1 MLRGRRWGPLKNYNR
16 QSNDNFSLKLQFDTG
31 DQMANLVEMTP
42 FEAVTYYFDQACDRL
57 VIRDEIRNLI
67 CTPDREVRVEIPV
80 RMDNGD
86 LEVFIGYRI
95 QHNDSRG
102 PYKGGVRYHPE
113 ADEEEVR
120 ALAAL
125 MTWKTALVG
134 IPFGGAK
141 GGVQCDPRKMSSREL
156 QSLTRRF
163 TRSIS
168 QIIGVNQDIPAPDVG
183 TNSQTMAWMMS
194 AYAEEHGYS
203 PGVVTGKPLELGGSA
218 GREQATG
225 RGVSLIINE
234 AAKDLGISMDHSK
247 IAIQGFGNVGSWT
260 AQFLSDGG
268 SSVIAVSDVNGGLH
282 NAQGLDLDQ
291 LKAHVVST
299 GSVLDFRDA
308 EAITNDELLEIECDF
323 LVPAALGGAI
333 NSRNASK
340 IRARMVV
347 EGANNPV
354 TPAGEAILNDRGVS
368 CLPDLMVNAGG
379 VTVSYFEW
387 VQNIQRFPWD
397 LSRVNGALE
406 EIMVRAYRE
415 VQAMVERDNITYR
428 DAAFSI
434 AVGRVAHALELQGLP

>member
-1 MLRGRRWGPLKNYNR
+1 M
-16 QSNDNFSLKLQFDTG
+16 T
-31 DQMANLVEMTP
+31 NLAEMTP
-42 FEAVTYYFDQACDRL
+42 FEAVTRYFDQACERL
-57 VIRDEIRNLI
+57 GVRDEIRNLI
-67 CTPDREVRVEIPV
+67 CTPDREMRVEIPV
-80 RMDNGD
+80 RMDSGE

-95 QHNDSRG
+95 QHNGSRG

-125 MTWKTALVG
+125 MTWKTALVD

-141 GGVQCDPRKMSSREL
+141 GGVQCDPRNMSQREL
-156 QSLTRRF
+156 QALTRRF

-168 QIIGVNQDIPAPDVG
+168 QIIGVNRDIPAPDVG

-194 AYAEEHGYS
+194 AYAEENGYT
-203 PGVVTGKPLELGGSA
+203 PGVVTGKPLELGGSV

-225 RGVSLIINE
+225 RGVSLMVKE
-234 AAKDLGISMDHSK
+234 VAKDLGISMDHSK

-260 AQFLSDGG
+260 ARFLNEGG
-268 SSVIAVSDVNGGLH
+268 CSVIAVSDVNGGIH

-291 LKAHVVST
+291 LTAHVAST
-299 GSVLDFRDA
+299 GTVHDFKGAD
-308 EAITNDELLEIECDF
+308 AITNDELLEMECDF

-333 NSRNASK
+333 HSGNASK

-354 TPAGEAILNDRGVS
+354 TPGGEAILIDRGVP
-368 CLPDLMVNAGG
+368 CLPDLLVNAGG

-397 LSRVNGALE
+397 IDRVNGALE
-406 EIMVRAYRE
+406 EIMIRAYRQ
-415 VQAMVERDNITYR
+415 VSTMVEKEKITYR
-428 DAAFSI
+428 EAAFSI
-434 AVGRVAHALELQGLP
+434 AVGRVVQALELQGLP

>member
-1 MLRGRRWGPLKNYNR
+1 
-16 QSNDNFSLKLQFDTG
+16 
-31 DQMANLVEMTP
+31 MANLNEMTP

-57 VIRDEIRNLI
+57 AVREEVRDLI
-67 CTPDREVRVEIPV
+67 CTPDREMRVEVPV

-95 QHNDSRG
+95 QHNGYRG

-113 ADEEEVR
+113 ADEEEIR
-120 ALAAL
+120 ALASL

-141 GGVQCDPRKMSSREL
+141 GGVQCDPQEMSPREL
-156 QSLTRRF
+156 QTLTRRF

-183 TNSQTMAWMMS
+183 PNSQTMAWMMS

-203 PGVVTGKPLELGGSA
+203 PGVVTGKPLELGGSV

-225 RGVSLIINE
+225 RGVSLMINE
-234 AAKDLGISMDHSK
+234 AAKDLGIPMEDSK
-247 IAIQGFGNVGSWT
+247 SAIQGFGNVGSWT
-260 AQFLSDGG
+260 AWFLSEIGG
-268 SSVIAVSDVNGGLH
+268 TVIAVSDVSGGVY
-282 NAQGLDLDQ
+282 NVQGLNLDQ
-291 LKAHVVST
+291 LRTHVEST
-299 GSVLDFRDA
+299 GSVLGFNDA
-308 EAITNDELLEIECDF
+308 EAITNDELLEMECDF

-333 NSRNASK
+333 NSGNASK

-354 TPAGEAILNDRGVS
+354 TPGGERILNDQGVS
-368 CLPDLMVNAGG
+368 CLPDLLVNAGG

-397 LSRVNGALE
+397 LDRVNSALE
-406 EIMVRAYRE
+406 EIMIRAYRE
-415 VQAMVERDNITYR
+415 VQTMTVRDNITYR

-434 AVGRVAHALELQGLP
+434 AVGRVAQALELQGLP

>member
-1 MLRGRRWGPLKNYNR
+1 
-16 QSNDNFSLKLQFDTG
+16 
-31 DQMANLVEMTP
+31 MANIAEMTP
-42 FEAVTYYFDQACDRL
+42 FQAVTCYFDQACDQL
-57 VIRDEIRNLI
+57 GVRDEVRDLI
-67 CTPDREVRVEIPV
+67 CTPDREMRVEIPV

-95 QHNDSRG
+95 QHNNSRG
-102 PYKGGVRYHPE
+102 PYKGGIRYHPE

-141 GGVQCDPRKMSSREL
+141 GGVQCDPRKMSPREL
-156 QSLTRRF
+156 QALTRRF

-168 QIIGVNQDIPAPDVG
+168 QIIGVNRDIPAPDVG

-194 AYAEEHGYS
+194 AYSEENGYS

-225 RGVSLIINE
+225 RGVSLMIKE
-234 AAKDLGISMDHSK
+234 VAKDLGISIDHSK
-247 IAIQGFGNVGSWT
+247 IAVQGYGNVGSW
-260 AQFLSDGG
+260 AAHFLDQGG
-268 SSVIAVSDVNGGLH
+268 CSVIAVSDVNGGIH
-282 NAQGLDLDQ
+282 NSKGLDLAQ
-291 LKAHVVST
+291 LKTHMDST
-299 GSVLDFRDA
+299 GTVIGFDGA
-308 EAITNDELLEIECDF
+308 EDITNDELLEMECDF

-333 NSRNASK
+333 HMGNAAK

-354 TPAGEAILNDRGVS
+354 TPGGEEILNDRGVL
-368 CLPDLMVNAGG
+368 CLPDLLVNAGG

-397 LSRVNGALE
+397 LDRVNGALE
-406 EIMVRAYRE
+406 EILVRAYRE
-415 VQAMVERDNITYR
+415 VRDTVEKEKITYR
-428 DAAFSI
+428 AAAFSI
-434 AVGRVAHALELQGLP
+434 AVDRVAGALELQGLP

>member
-1 MLRGRRWGPLKNYNR
+1 
-16 QSNDNFSLKLQFDTG
+16 
-31 DQMANLVEMTP
+31 MANNAEMTP
-42 FEAVTYYFDQACDRL
+42 FQSVTFYFDQACDRL
-57 VIRDEIRNLI
+57 GVRDEIRNLI
-67 CTPDREVRVEIPV
+67 CTPDREMRVEIPV
-80 RMDNGD
+80 RMDNGT

-95 QHNDSRG
+95 QHNGARG

-125 MTWKTALVG
+125 MTWKTALVD

-141 GGVQCDPRKMSSREL
+141 GGVQCDPRVMSPREL
-156 QSLTRRF
+156 QALTRRF

-168 QIIGVNQDIPAPDVG
+168 QIIGVNRDIPAPDVG

-194 AYAEEHGYS
+194 AYSEEHGYA

-225 RGVSLIINE
+225 RGVSLMIKE
-234 AAKDLGISMDHSK
+234 VARDLGIPMEQSTV
-247 IAIQGFGNVGSWT
+247 AIQGFGNVGSW
-260 AQFLSDGG
+260 AARFLDQGG
-268 SSVIAVSDVNGGLH
+268 CRVIAASDVNGGVR
-282 NAQGLDLDQ
+282 NGQGLDLDQ
-291 LKAHVVST
+291 LITHIDSAGTVFGFK
-299 GSVLDFRDA
+299 GG
-308 EAITNDELLEIECDF
+308 EAITNEELLELECDF

-333 NSRNASK
+333 HSENATRVS
-340 IRARMVV
+340 ARMVV

-354 TPAGEAILNDRGVS
+354 TPGGEAVLEDRGIL
-368 CLPDLMVNAGG
+368 CLPDLLANAGG

-397 LSRVNGALE
+397 LSRVNEALE
-406 EIMVRAYRE
+406 EILVKAYRE
-415 VQAMVERDNITYR
+415 VRNIVEEEKISYR

-434 AVGRVAHALELQGLP
+434 AVRRVVQALELQGLP

>member
-1 MLRGRRWGPLKNYNR
+1 M
-16 QSNDNFSLKLQFDTG
+16 T
-31 DQMANLVEMTP
+31 NLAEMTSY
-42 FEAVTYYFDQACDRL
+42 EAVTRYFDQACDRL
-57 VIRDEIRNLI
+57 GVRDETRNLI
-67 CTPDREVRVEIPV
+67 CTPDREMRVEIPV

-86 LEVFIGYRI
+86 LEIFIGYRI
-95 QHNDSRG
+95 QHNGSRG

-113 ADEEEVR
+113 ANEEEVR

-141 GGVQCDPRKMSSREL
+141 GGVQCDPRKMSQREL
-156 QSLTRRF
+156 QALTRRF

-194 AYAEEHGYS
+194 AYAEEHGYT

-225 RGVSLIINE
+225 RGVSLMIKE
-234 AAKDLGISMDHSK
+234 VAKDLDISMADSK
-247 IAIQGFGNVGSWT
+247 VVIQGFGNVGSWT
-260 AQFLSDGG
+260 ARFLNEGG
-268 SSVIAVSDVNGGLH
+268 CSVVAVSDVNGGIH

-291 LKAHVVST
+291 LTAHVGST
-299 GSVLDFRDA
+299 GSVIGFDGAD
-308 EAITNDELLEIECDF
+308 AITNDELLEMECDF

-333 NSRNASK
+333 NASNASR

-354 TPAGEAILNDRGVS
+354 TPGGEAILNDRGVP
-368 CLPDLMVNAGG
+368 CLPDLLVNAGG

-397 LSRVNGALE
+397 LVRVNEALE

-415 VQAMVERDNITYR
+415 VRTLVEMDKITYR

-434 AVGRVAHALELQGLP
+434 AVGRVVQALELQGLP

>member
-1 MLRGRRWGPLKNYNR
+1 
-16 QSNDNFSLKLQFDTG
+16 
-31 DQMANLVEMTP
+31 MANLKEMSP

-57 VIRDEIRNLI
+57 VIREEVRDLI
-67 CTPDREVRVEIPV
+67 CTSDREMRVELPV

-86 LEVFIGYRI
+86 LEIFIGYRV
-95 QHNDSRG
+95 QHNNYRG

-120 ALAAL
+120 ALASL

-141 GGVQCDPRKMSSREL
+141 GGVQCDPQGMSPREL
-156 QSLTRRF
+156 QTLTRRF

-168 QIIGVNQDIPAPDVG
+168 QIIGVNEDIPAPDVG

-203 PGVVTGKPLELGGSA
+203 PGVVTGKPLELGGSV

-234 AAKDLGISMDHSK
+234 AAKDLGIPMENSK
-247 IAIQGFGNVGSWT
+247 STIQGFGNVGSWT
-260 AQFLSDGG
+260 AWYLSEIGG
-268 SSVIAVSDVNGGLH
+268 TVIAVSDVNGGVY
-282 NAQGLDLDQ
+282 NVQGLDLDQ
-291 LKAHVVST
+291 LKTHVENT
-299 GSVLDFRDA
+299 GSVLGFNDA
-308 EAITNDELLEIECDF
+308 EAITNDELLEMECDF

-333 NSRNASK
+333 NSGNASK

-354 TPAGEAILNDRGVS
+354 TPGGEMILNDQGVT
-368 CLPDLMVNAGG
+368 CLPDLLVNAGG

-397 LSRVNGALE
+397 LDRVNNALE
-406 EIMVRAYRE
+406 EIMIRAYRE
-415 VQAMVERDNITYR
+415 VQTMTVRDNITYR

-434 AVGRVAHALELQGLP
+434 AVGRVAQALELQGLP

>member
-1 MLRGRRWGPLKNYNR
+1 
-16 QSNDNFSLKLQFDTG
+16 
-31 DQMANLVEMTP
+31 MANIAEMTS
-42 FEAVTYYFDQACDRL
+42 FQAVTRYFDQACDQL
-57 VIRDEIRNLI
+57 GVRDEVRNLI
-67 CTPDREVRVEIPV
+67 CTPDREMRVEIPV

-95 QHNDSRG
+95 QHNGSRG

-113 ADEEEVR
+113 ADEEEIR

-141 GGVQCDPRKMSSREL
+141 GGVQCDPRKMSAREL
-156 QSLTRRF
+156 QALTRRF

-168 QIIGVNQDIPAPDVG
+168 QIIGVNRDIPAPDVG
-183 TNSQTMAWMMS
+183 TDSQTMAWMMS
-194 AYAEEHGYS
+194 AYAEENGYT

-225 RGVSLIINE
+225 RGVSLMIKE
-234 AAKDLGISMDHSK
+234 VAKDLNIEMDHSK
-247 IAIQGFGNVGSWT
+247 IVVQGYGNVGSW
-260 AQFLSDGG
+260 AAHFLDQGG
-268 SSVIAVSDVNGGLH
+268 CNVVAVSDVNGGVH
-282 NAQGLDLDQ
+282 NSQGLDLAQ
-291 LKAHVVST
+291 LKTYMDST
-299 GSVLDFRDA
+299 GTVIGFKGA
-308 EAITNDELLEIECDF
+308 EDITNDELLEMECDF

-333 NSRNASK
+333 HIGNAAK

-354 TPAGEAILNDRGVS
+354 TPGGEAILNDRGVP
-368 CLPDLMVNAGG
+368 CLPDLLVNAGG

-397 LSRVNGALE
+397 LDRVNGALE
-406 EIMVRAYRE
+406 EILVRAYRE
-415 VQAMVERDNITYR
+415 VRDTVAKDKTTYR
-428 DAAFSI
+428 AAAFSI
-434 AVGRVAHALELQGLP
+434 AVDRVVKALELQGLP

>member
-1 MLRGRRWGPLKNYNR
+1 MT
-16 QSNDNFSLKLQFDTG
+16 D
-31 DQMANLVEMTP
+31 LVEMTP

-57 VIRDEIRNLI
+57 VVRDEIRNLI
-67 CTPDREVRVEIPV
+67 GTPDREVRVEIPV

-95 QHNDSRG
+95 QHNGSRG

-113 ADEEEVR
+113 ADEEEIR

-141 GGVQCDPRKMSSREL
+141 GGVQCDPRKMSAREL
-156 QSLTRRF
+156 QALTRRF

-168 QIIGVNQDIPAPDVG
+168 QIIGVNRDIPAPDVG

-194 AYAEEHGYS
+194 AYAEENGYT
-203 PGVVTGKPLELGGSA
+203 PGVVTGKPLELGGSG

-225 RGVSLIINE
+225 RGVSLMIKE
-234 AAKDLGISMDHSK
+234 VAKDLNIEMDHSK
-247 IAIQGFGNVGSWT
+247 IVVQGYGNVGSW
-260 AQFLSDGG
+260 AAHFLDQSGCN
-268 SSVIAVSDVNGGLH
+268 VVAVSDVNGGIH
-282 NAQGLDLDQ
+282 NSQGLDLAQ
-291 LKAHVVST
+291 LKTHMDST
-299 GSVLDFRDA
+299 GTVIGFKGA
-308 EAITNDELLEIECDF
+308 EDITNDALLEMECDF

-333 NSRNASK
+333 HIGNAAK

-354 TPAGEAILNDRGVS
+354 TPGGEAILNDRGVP
-368 CLPDLMVNAGG
+368 CLPDLLVNSGG

-397 LSRVNGALE
+397 LDRVNGALE
-406 EIMVRAYRE
+406 EILVRAYRE
-415 VQAMVERDNITYR
+415 VRDTVAKDKITYR
-428 DAAFSI
+428 AAAFSI
-434 AVGRVAHALELQGLP
+434 AVDRVVKALELQGLP

>member
-1 MLRGRRWGPLKNYNR
+1 
-16 QSNDNFSLKLQFDTG
+16 
-31 DQMANLVEMTP
+31 MANIAEMTP
-42 FEAVTYYFDQACDRL
+42 FQAVTCYFDQACDRL
-57 VIRDEIRNLI
+57 GVRDEVRDLI
-67 CTPDREVRVEIPV
+67 CTPDREMRVEIPV

-95 QHNDSRG
+95 QHNGSRG
-102 PYKGGVRYHPE
+102 PYKGGIRYHPE

-141 GGVQCDPRKMSSREL
+141 GGVQCDPRKMSPREL
-156 QSLTRRF
+156 QALTRRF

-168 QIIGVNQDIPAPDVG
+168 QIIGVNRDIPAPDVG

-194 AYAEEHGYS
+194 AYSEENGYS

-225 RGVSLIINE
+225 RGVSLMIKE
-234 AAKDLGISMDHSK
+234 VAKDLGISMDHSK
-247 IAIQGFGNVGSWT
+247 IAVQGYGNVGSW
-260 AQFLSDGG
+260 AAHFLDQGG
-268 SSVIAVSDVNGGLH
+268 CSVIAVSDVNGGIH
-282 NAQGLDLDQ
+282 NSKGLDLAQ
-291 LKAHVVST
+291 LKTHMDST
-299 GSVLDFRDA
+299 GTVIGFDGA
-308 EAITNDELLEIECDF
+308 EDITNDELLEMECDF

-333 NSRNASK
+333 HRGNAAK

-354 TPAGEAILNDRGVS
+354 TPGGEEILNDRGVL
-368 CLPDLMVNAGG
+368 CLPDLLVNAGG

-397 LSRVNGALE
+397 LDRVNGALE
-406 EIMVRAYRE
+406 EILVRAYRE
-415 VQAMVERDNITYR
+415 VRDTVEKEKITYR
-428 DAAFSI
+428 AAAFSI
-434 AVGRVAHALELQGLP
+434 AVDRVAGALELQGLP

>member
-1 MLRGRRWGPLKNYNR
+1 
-16 QSNDNFSLKLQFDTG
+16 
-31 DQMANLVEMTP
+31 MANLAEMTP
-42 FEAVTYYFDQACDRL
+42 FEAVTYYFDRACDRL
-57 VIRDEIRNLI
+57 VVRDEIRNLI
-67 CTPDREVRVEIPV
+67 CTPDREMRVEVPV
-80 RMDNGD
+80 RMDNGG

-95 QHNDSRG
+95 QHNGSRG

-113 ADEEEVR
+113 ADEDEIR

-141 GGVQCDPRKMSSREL
+141 GGVKCDPRKMSPREL
-156 QSLTRRF
+156 QALTRRF

-194 AYAEEHGYS
+194 AYSEEHGYA

-225 RGVSLIINE
+225 RGVSLMVKE
-234 AAKDLGISMDHSK
+234 VAKDLGISMDHSK

-260 AQFLSDGG
+260 ARFLSEDGCR
-268 SSVIAVSDVNGGLH
+268 VIAVSDVDGGLH
-282 NAQGLDLDQ
+282 NAHGLDLDQ
-291 LKAHVVST
+291 LKAHVDST
-299 GSVLDFRDA
+299 GSVLDFNGA
-308 EAITNDELLEIECDF
+308 EAITNDELLEMECDF

-333 NSRNASK
+333 NSGNASK

-354 TPAGEAILNDRGVS
+354 TPGGEAILNDRGVS
-368 CLPDLMVNAGG
+368 CLPDLLVNAGG

-397 LSRVNGALE
+397 PGRVNGALE

-415 VQAMVERDNITYR
+415 VQTMVEKDKITYR
-428 DAAFSI
+428 EAAFSI
-434 AVGRVAHALELQGLP
+434 AVGRVAQAMELQGLP

>member
-1 MLRGRRWGPLKNYNR
+1 
-16 QSNDNFSLKLQFDTG
+16 
-31 DQMANLVEMTP
+31 MANIAEMTP
-42 FEAVTYYFDQACDRL
+42 FQAVTCYFDQACDQL
-57 VIRDEIRNLI
+57 GVRDEVRDLI
-67 CTPDREVRVEIPV
+67 CTPDREMRVEIPV

-95 QHNDSRG
+95 QHNGSRG
-102 PYKGGVRYHPE
+102 PYKGGIRYHPE

-141 GGVQCDPRKMSSREL
+141 GGVQCDPRKMSPREL
-156 QSLTRRF
+156 QALTRRF

-168 QIIGVNQDIPAPDVG
+168 QIIGVNRDIPAPDVG

-194 AYAEEHGYS
+194 AYSEENGYS

-225 RGVSLIINE
+225 RGVSLMIKE
-234 AAKDLGISMDHSK
+234 VAKDLGISMDHSK
-247 IAIQGFGNVGSWT
+247 IAVQGYGNVGSW
-260 AQFLSDGG
+260 AAHFLDQGG
-268 SSVIAVSDVNGGLH
+268 CSVIAVSDVNGGIH
-282 NAQGLDLDQ
+282 NSKGLDLAQ
-291 LKAHVVST
+291 LKTHMDST
-299 GSVLDFRDA
+299 GTVIGFDGA
-308 EAITNDELLEIECDF
+308 EDITNDELLEMECDF

-333 NSRNASK
+333 HMGNAAK

-354 TPAGEAILNDRGVS
+354 TPGGEEILNDRGVL
-368 CLPDLMVNAGG
+368 CLPDLLVNAGG

-397 LSRVNGALE
+397 LDRVNGALE
-406 EIMVRAYRE
+406 EILVRAYRE
-415 VQAMVERDNITYR
+415 VRDTVEKEKITYR
-428 DAAFSI
+428 AAAFSI
-434 AVGRVAHALELQGLP
+434 AVDRVARALELQGLP

>member
-1 MLRGRRWGPLKNYNR
+1 
-16 QSNDNFSLKLQFDTG
+16 
-31 DQMANLVEMTP
+31 MANIAEMTP
-42 FEAVTYYFDQACDRL
+42 FQAVTCYFDQACDQL
-57 VIRDEIRNLI
+57 GVRDEVRDLI
-67 CTPDREVRVEIPV
+67 CTPDREMRVEIPV

-95 QHNDSRG
+95 QHNNSRG
-102 PYKGGVRYHPE
+102 PYKGGIRYHPE

-141 GGVQCDPRKMSSREL
+141 GGVQCDPRKMSPREL
-156 QSLTRRF
+156 QALTRRF

-168 QIIGVNQDIPAPDVG
+168 QIIGVNRDIPAPDVG

-194 AYAEEHGYS
+194 AYSEENGYS

-225 RGVSLIINE
+225 RGVSLMIKE
-234 AAKDLGISMDHSK
+234 VAKDLGISMDHSK
-247 IAIQGFGNVGSWT
+247 IAVQGYGNVGSW
-260 AQFLSDGG
+260 AAHFLDQGG
-268 SSVIAVSDVNGGLH
+268 CSVIAVSDVNGGIH
-282 NAQGLDLDQ
+282 NSKGLDLAQ
-291 LKAHVVST
+291 LKTHMDST
-299 GSVLDFRDA
+299 GTVIGFDGA
-308 EAITNDELLEIECDF
+308 EDITNDELLEMECDF

-333 NSRNASK
+333 HMGNAAK

-354 TPAGEAILNDRGVS
+354 TPGGEEILNDRGVL
-368 CLPDLMVNAGG
+368 CLPDLLVNAGG

-397 LSRVNGALE
+397 LDRVNGALE
-406 EIMVRAYRE
+406 EILVRAYRE
-415 VQAMVERDNITYR
+415 VRDTVEKEKITYR
-428 DAAFSI
+428 AAAFLI
-434 AVGRVAHALELQGLP
+434 AVDRVAGALELQGLP

>member
-1 MLRGRRWGPLKNYNR
+1 
-16 QSNDNFSLKLQFDTG
+16 
-31 DQMANLVEMTP
+31 MANIAEMTP
-42 FEAVTYYFDQACDRL
+42 FQAVTCYFDQACDQL
-57 VIRDEIRNLI
+57 GVRDEVRDLI
-67 CTPDREVRVEIPV
+67 CTPDREMRVEIPV

-95 QHNDSRG
+95 QHNGSRG
-102 PYKGGVRYHPE
+102 PYKGGIRYHPE

-141 GGVQCDPRKMSSREL
+141 GGVQCDPRKMSPREL
-156 QSLTRRF
+156 QALTRRF

-168 QIIGVNQDIPAPDVG
+168 QIIGVNRDIPAPDVG

-194 AYAEEHGYS
+194 AYSEENGYS

-225 RGVSLIINE
+225 RGVSLMIKE
-234 AAKDLGISMDHSK
+234 VAKDLGISMDHSK
-247 IAIQGFGNVGSWT
+247 IAVQGYGNVGSW
-260 AQFLSDGG
+260 AAHFLDQGG
-268 SSVIAVSDVNGGLH
+268 CSVIAVSDVNGGIH
-282 NAQGLDLDQ
+282 NSKGLDLAQ
-291 LKAHVVST
+291 LKTHMDST
-299 GSVLDFRDA
+299 GTVIGFDGA
-308 EAITNDELLEIECDF
+308 EDITNDELLEMECDF

-333 NSRNASK
+333 HMGNAAK

-354 TPAGEAILNDRGVS
+354 TPGGEEILNDRGVL
-368 CLPDLMVNAGG
+368 CLPDLLVNAGG

-397 LSRVNGALE
+397 LDRVNGALE
-406 EIMVRAYRE
+406 EILVRAYRE
-415 VQAMVERDNITYR
+415 VRDTVEKEKITYR
-428 DAAFSI
+428 AAAFSI
-434 AVGRVAHALELQGLP
+434 AVDRVAGALELQGLP

>member
-1 MLRGRRWGPLKNYNR
+1 
-16 QSNDNFSLKLQFDTG
+16 
-31 DQMANLVEMTP
+31 MANLKEMSP

-57 VIRDEIRNLI
+57 VIREEVRDLI
-67 CTPDREVRVEIPV
+67 CTSDREMRVEVPV

-86 LEVFIGYRI
+86 LEVFIGYRV
-95 QHNDSRG
+95 QHNNCRG

-120 ALAAL
+120 ALASL

-141 GGVQCDPRKMSSREL
+141 GGVQCDPQGMSPREL
-156 QSLTRRF
+156 QTLTRRF

-168 QIIGVNQDIPAPDVG
+168 QIIGVNEDIPAPDVG

-203 PGVVTGKPLELGGSA
+203 PGVVTGKPLELGGSV

-234 AAKDLGISMDHSK
+234 AAKDLGIPMENSK
-247 IAIQGFGNVGSWT
+247 CAIQGFGNVGSWT
-260 AQFLSDGG
+260 AWYLSEIGG
-268 SSVIAVSDVNGGLH
+268 TVIAVSDVNGGVY
-282 NAQGLDLDQ
+282 NVQGLDLDQ
-291 LKAHVVST
+291 LKTHVENT
-299 GSVLDFRDA
+299 GSVLGFNDA
-308 EAITNDELLEIECDF
+308 EAITNDELLEMECDF

-333 NSRNASK
+333 NSGNASK

-354 TPAGEAILNDRGVS
+354 TPGGEMILNDQGVT
-368 CLPDLMVNAGG
+368 CLPDLLVNAGG

-397 LSRVNGALE
+397 LDRVNNALE
-406 EIMVRAYRE
+406 EIMIRAYRE
-415 VQAMVERDNITYR
+415 VQTMTVRDNITYR

-434 AVGRVAHALELQGLP
+434 AVGRVAQALELQGLP